1 MNLRWFVNIGCVN
14 IGGHLPRVHAGCLE
28 KSAYSTMVKIADSAA
43 IVLMARLALGLLAQ
57 TIFRY
62 YPYCGMH
69 RQRRL
74 HTVIIS

>member
-1 MNLRWFVNIGCVN
+1 
-14 IGGHLPRVHAGCLE
+14 
-28 KSAYSTMVKIADSAA
+28 MVKIADSAA